1 MRCTPIRPEIAVD
14 TQVKDASQTLKW
26 GKFALAFSASLMLA
40 KMGVYFITGSV
51 AVLSD
56 AIESVINIATS
67 GFALYAVWL
76 ASMPRDKEHPYGHG
90 RVEYLAEAGEGV
102 AITVAGLAILLV
114 AFSRSSGREAMDATP
129 LGIALVGAIAVVTF
143 IAGTLIIRAGKRA
156 KSPTLVA
163 DGMHIR
169 ADAITTIG
177 AFLGVFLVYLTGL
190 QWIDQAVAGLLG
202 AWLVWSGGRL
212 LLAASANLMDRA
224 DPELLDELGAVF
236 QDVREPGWVA
246 PHLTRV
252 HRLGQSIH
260 VDMHMVFPRYWPL
273 ERAHDA
279 SRTLERA
286 LEAHYGADAD
296 LMLHMEAC
304 TPVSCSYCDVDDCPI
319 RSAPFEERRAWTGD
333 YIAAPFRH
341 GGKRD
346 PKVADT
352 PQR

>member
-1 MRCTPIRPEIAVD
+1 MEA
-14 TQVKDASQTLKW
+14 QVKDASQTLKW
-26 GKFALAFSASLMLA
+26 GKIALAVSASLMLA

-76 ASMPRDKEHPYGHG
+76 ASLPRDKEHPYGHG
-90 RVEYLAEAGEGV
+90 RVEYIAEAGEGV

-114 AFSRSSGREAMDATP
+114 AFSRSSGHESMDASA
-129 LGIALVGAIAVVTF
+129 LGIVLIGLIAVVTY
-143 IAGTLIIRAGKRA
+143 IAGTVIVRAGKQT

-163 DGMHIR
+163 DGLHIR

-177 AFLGVFLVYLTGL
+177 AFVGVVLVYITGL

-212 LLAASANLMDRA
+212 LFGASANLMDQA
-224 DPELLDELGAVF
+224 DPALLDELGGVF
-236 QDVREPGWVA
+236 QEVREPGWVA

-279 SRTLERA
+279 SRTLEKA
-286 LEAHYGADAD
+286 LEAHYGPDAD

-304 TPVSCSYCDVDDCPI
+304 TPVSCSYCDVSACPV
-319 RSAPFEERRAWTGD
+319 RATPFEGRRVWTGE

-346 PKVADT
+346 PKVAQSDA
-352 PQR
+352 P